1 MEVDKHFIK
10 ETIDGRM
17 IYLPY
22 TLTTEQVTY
31 VLTEVFHKK
40 QFNYLISK
48 LTIKDIFKQTCG
60 GVL

>member
-1 MEVDKHFIK
+1 MEIDKHFIK
-10 ETIDGRM
+10 ETIDGQM
-17 IYLPY
+17 IYMPY

-31 VLTEVFHKK
+31 VLTKVFNKK

-48 LTIKDIFKQTCG
+48 LAIKDIFKQTCG